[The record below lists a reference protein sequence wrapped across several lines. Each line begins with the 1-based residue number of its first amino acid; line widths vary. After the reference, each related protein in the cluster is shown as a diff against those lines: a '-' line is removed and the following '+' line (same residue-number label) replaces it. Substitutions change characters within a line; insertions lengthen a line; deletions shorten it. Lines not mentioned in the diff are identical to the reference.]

1 MSRRYA
7 TKPPSA
13 LLRACPSVTSVSSSS
28 ATRSGGRGGE
38 RGGDLGGGRRPA
50 QRNQRGADGLGLFGH
65 AAGPGKEGAC
75 FEGDFV
81 DGGVFLDQGVLRE
94 T

>member
-1 MSRRYA
+1 MHSLPYESPLA
-7 TKPPSA
+7 YP
-13 LLRACPSVTSVSSSS
+13 RACPSVTSVSSSS
-28 ATRSGGRGGE
+28 ATRSGRGGE
-38 RGGDLGGGRRPA
+38 RCGDLGGGRRST
-50 QRNQRGADGLGLFGH
+50 QRGERDPHCLGLLGH
-65 AAGPGKEGAC
+65 AIGPGEEGAR